1 MDIVSFV
8 LSVQVFTVI
17 FNILLNYYGNKILL
31 NYDYDDPDMKE
42 IIYKETHKGIISG
55 IKNFFMGWIPIYS
68 QLYMV
73 VGIFIILNLDVK
85 LKLFDNL
92 SIREWG
98 CRKLL
103 EEHKT
108 KEKNDA

>member
-1 MDIVSFV
+1 
-8 LSVQVFTVI
+8 
-17 FNILLNYYGNKILL
+17 
-31 NYDYDDPDMKE
+31 
-42 IIYKETHKGIISG
+42 
-55 IKNFFMGWIPIYS
+55 MGWISIYS

-108 KEKNDA
+108 KEKNNA